1 MNKRL
6 HPHLRPH
13 PPPPA
18 DLLQPSSSQ
27 RHNISNSCP
36 KISTK
41 VTSDI
46 SDSGGFLLRRP
57 CFLLRRHQQQVIY
70 WTK

>member
-27 RHNISNSCP
+27 VRAHGFDFCYS
-36 KISTK
+36 
-41 VTSDI
+41 
-46 SDSGGFLLRRP
+46 SGKFKQGPPMVILLSSKE
-57 CFLLRRHQQQVIY
+57 
-70 WTK
+70 T